1 MAEHPRVFDPEDPL
15 VAQVRALCLG
25 FPDAVEVET
34 WGHPTFRAGKR
45 IFASVS
51 NIAGRQHAVV
61 FKPDPLDARALAQD
75 PQFFKPPYSGSKGW
89 LAIGIDDPA
98 LEWELLGE
106 LIDASF
112 RQVAL
117 KGQVRELDAR

>member
-1 MAEHPRVFDPEDPL
+1 MAEHPRVFDTEDPL

-34 WGHPTFRAGKR
+34 WGHPTFRVGKR
-45 IFASVS
+45 IFAGVNS
-51 NIAGRQHAVV
+51 IAEHPHAVV
-61 FKPDPLDARALAQD
+61 FKADPDDRRALAQD
-75 PQFFKPPYSGSKGW
+75 PRFFKPPYSGPKGW
-89 LAIGIDDPA
+89 LAIGIDDPSFD
-98 LEWELLGE
+98 WELLGE